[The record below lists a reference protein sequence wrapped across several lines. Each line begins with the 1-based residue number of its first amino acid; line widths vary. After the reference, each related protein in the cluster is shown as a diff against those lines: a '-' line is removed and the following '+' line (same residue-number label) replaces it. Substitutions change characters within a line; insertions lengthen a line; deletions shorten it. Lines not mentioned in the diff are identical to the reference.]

1 LSDPELQGKGIVPV
15 PVMPLVTPEKAA
27 EQWKLFEALKAKLLT
42 EEDYQS
48 IAGKRYIKRSGFR
61 KIAVY
66 FGISDRIIKEE
77 RLDRE
82 DGSFSWRLEV
92 EAYAPNGR
100 SCIGVGACDSKER
113 KFAHSEHDVFATA
126 HTRAKSR
133 AISDLVAGGA
143 VSAEEVSPAD
153 LESSDE
159 TAATTAPAPS
169 QPPTMPTPTK
179 ETPIPHVPIVK
190 DTLVMEGLRQFPL
203 CEGLKALGM
212 LNVFEDE
219 TSIIPEHPLK
229 IDGPTITNFLFP
241 KILDPMVTKHN
252 FSYTIAKTASGE
264 LDYILVIGR
273 LSDQQIKE
281 LQTGSRWAFAK
292 ALEKEDEKQPAT

>member
-1 LSDPELQGKGIVPV
+1 
-15 PVMPLVTPEKAA
+15 MPLVTPEKAA
-27 EQWKLFEALKAKLLT
+27 ENWAQFEALKAKLLSG
-42 EEDYQS
+42 EDYQT

-82 DGSFSWRLEV
+82 DGTFSWRIEV

-113 KFAHSEHDVFATA
+113 KFARSEHDVFATA

-143 VSAEEVSPAD
+143 VSAEEVSPGD
-153 LESSDE
+153 FENTDSITNSKPNGQE
-159 TAATTAPAPS
+159 QNKIPEKQSNPI
-169 QPPTMPTPTK
+169 QQEIIKVPVTK
-179 ETPIPHVPIVK
+179 EVLKI
-190 DTLVMEGLRQFPL
+190 EGLRQFPL
-203 CEGLKALGM
+203 TDGTKVSGM
-212 LNVFEDE
+212 INVFDDE
-219 TSIIPEHPLK
+219 ISIVPEVP
-229 IDGPTITNFLFP
+229 IASEGPTIKGFLVP
-241 KILDPMVTKHN
+241 KILEPMHTKHGIVFN
-252 FSYTIAKTASGE
+252 LITESDNLTAIIIKGK
-264 LDYILVIGR
+264 

-281 LQTGSRWAFAK
+281 TQTSSRWAFAK
-292 ALEKEDEKQPAT
+292 AIDNQQTPPSEASSH